1 MNQAALCLCQKFND
15 IFLSY
20 GESDEYSFVLN
31 KDTNLYNRRR
41 DKINSV
47 FASLFSSAYMH
58 HFV

>member
-15 IFLSY
+15 IFLAY